1 MKHATG
7 ESLGRVDR
15 TQTVRFTFDG
25 RELTG
30 YAGDTLA
37 SALLRNG
44 IHLVGRSFKY
54 HRPRGILAA
63 GAEEP
68 NALVAVRRDDARYT
82 PNLRATQVELYE
94 GLEAHSQN
102 RWPSLEFDV
111 GAVNSLISPFIPAG
125 FYYKTF
131 MWPRGA
137 WKSLYEP
144 RIREAAGLGESPR
157 IADPDRYTNRFA
169 HCDVLV
175 IGAGPAGLSA
185 ALAAAA
191 AGGRVILC
199 DEQPEFG
206 GSLLSE
212 AAGHAAVQL
221 EGLRASEWVA
231 RSVETLRRN
240 PRMTLLTR
248 TTAFGYFPHNMVG
261 LNQRLTDHLATPHP
275 DSPRERQWQVR
286 AREVVIAAGAIERP
300 MVFPGNDRPGIM
312 LAGAARTYVNRYGAV
327 PGTRAV
333 IITGCDEAYRAALD
347 LNHAGIYIALIADI
361 RDHVDGP
368 LVEAARHAGLP
379 VQTGTTLVGTSG
391 RLRVETVRLARVDA
405 HGQVLDGEQ
414 TMPCDLVL
422 ISGGFTPTVHLFSQS
437 RGKLLWDEK
446 TKSFI
451 PGQSAAGERVRSVGA
466 CRGVFA
472 LAAVLEDGR
481 RAGADAAVDARAEG
495 RNRLA
500 VANGSS
506 VRPAA
511 ANGPSGRT
519 PAPTGTSAS
528 IGPAASTGPTAP
540 AGTSAASL
548 PPDPP
553 IGSFVGALP
562 QPGNATGTMAFVD
575 WQNDVTT
582 KDLAL
587 ATREGFESVEH
598 VKRYTTTGM
607 ATDQGKTSNLNALA
621 VVSKQLGKSIPEA
634 GLTTFRMPYTPI
646 SFASFAGFA
655 RGSLFDPVRRTPTHD
670 WAARNGAV
678 FEDVGLWKRA
688 HYFPRTIAGKQEDL
702 HAAVARECVA
712 VRKSCGMFD
721 ASTLG
726 KIEVVGKDAATF
738 MNRMY
743 VNGWTS
749 LAVGRSRYG
758 VLLRDDGFIYDDGVV
773 ARTAEDRFHVTT
785 TTGGAAGVLRMMED
799 YLQTEWPE
807 LNVWLT
813 SITEQ
818 WSVIA
823 VQGPNSRHVLEKL
836 VEGVDLSA
844 QAMPH
849 MSVARGRICGVPL
862 LLFRVSFTGE
872 LGFEVNVPSDYG
884 LAVWQAIYAAGLEY
898 DITPYGT
905 ESMHVLRAEKGY
917 IIVGQETDGTVTPD
931 DAGLSWAIG
940 KTKPDFVGKR
950 SLQRASMTATSRKQ
964 LVGLMTT
971 DPHVVLEEGSQVM
984 QAQGL
989 RAPVRPIGH
998 VTSSY
1003 HSAVLGRSIA
1013 LALVTGGRG
1022 RTGETLYVQTDKAD
1036 VPVKVT
1042 SPVFYDPEGARL
1054 NG

>member
-1 MKHATG
+1 VKHASAVQ
-7 ESLGRVDR
+7 SLGRIDR
-15 TQTVRFTFDG
+15 ARVINFTFDG
-25 RELTG
+25 RPLTG
-30 YAGDTLA
+30 FAGDTLA

-102 RWPSLEFDV
+102 RWPSLTFDV
-111 GAVNSLISPFIPAG
+111 GGFNNVIAPFIPAG

-144 RIREAAGLGESPR
+144 RIREAAGLGKSPTL
-157 IADPDRYTNRFA
+157 ADPDRYTNRFA

-175 IGAGPAGLSA
+175 VGGGPAGLAA
-185 ALAAAA
+185 ALAAAS
-191 AGGRVILC
+191 AGGRVIVC
-199 DEQPEFG
+199 DEQAEFG

-212 AAGHAAVQL
+212 PAGSRGEPIEGSPPAA
-221 EGLRASEWVA
+221 WVA
-231 RSVETLRRN
+231 RAVEALQRN
-240 PRMTLLTR
+240 PRVTVLSR

-261 LNQRLTDHLATPHP
+261 LNQRLTDHLDTPHP

-286 AREVVIAAGAIERP
+286 AREVVLATGAIERP

-312 LAGAARTYVNRYGAV
+312 LAGAARTYANRYGAV
-327 PGTRAV
+327 PGIRAV
-333 IITGCDEAYRAALD
+333 VITACDEAYRAALD
-347 LNHAGIYIALIADI
+347 LHEAGVYIALIADI
-361 RDHVDGP
+361 RGHVDGP
-368 LVEAARHAGLP
+368 LVKATRHEGLP
-379 VQTGTTLVGTSG
+379 IQTGTTIVGTSG
-391 RLRVETVRLARVDA
+391 RLHVETVRLARVDD
-405 HGQVLDGEQ
+405 HGAVMDDTVQ

-422 ISGGFTPTVHLFSQS
+422 MSGGFTPTVHLFSQS
-437 RGKLLWDEK
+437 RGKLVWDEK
-446 TKSFI
+446 TKSFV
-451 PGQSAAGERVRSVGA
+451 PGAAAERVRSAGA

-481 RAGADAAVDARAEG
+481 AAGVEAA
-495 RNRLA
+495 
-500 VANGSS
+500 S
-506 VRPAA
+506 AA
-511 ANGPSGRT
+511 AAGSAPSTSGGAVGAAQAVGRALT
-519 PAPTGTSAS
+519 
-528 IGPAASTGPTAP
+528 AA
-540 AGTSAASL
+540 
-548 PPDPP
+548 DPP
-553 IGSFVGALP
+553 IGTFVGALP
-562 QPGNATGTMAFVD
+562 QPGGATGSMAFVD

-587 ATREGFESVEH
+587 ATREGFQSVEH
-598 VKRYTTTGM
+598 IKRYTTTGM
-607 ATDQGKTSNLNALA
+607 ATDQGKTSNLNALGF
-621 VVSKQLGKSIPEA
+621 VSSTLNKSIPEV

-646 SFASFAGFA
+646 SFASFAGFS

-688 HYFPRTIAGKQEDL
+688 HYFPRTIAGKREDM
-702 HAAVARECVA
+702 HAAVARECLA
-712 VRKSCGMFD
+712 VRKSCGIFD

-726 KIEVVGKDAATF
+726 KIEVVGKDAVTF

-758 VLLRDDGFIYDDGVV
+758 VLCRDDGFVYDDGVV

-785 TTGGAAGVLRMMED
+785 TTGGAAGVLRLMED
-799 YLQTEWPE
+799 YLQTEWPD
-807 LNVWLT
+807 LSVWLT
-813 SITEQ
+813 SISEQ

-823 VQGPNSRHVLEKL
+823 VQGPNSRRVLENL
-836 VEGVDLSA
+836 VEGVDMSA

-849 MSVARGRICGVPL
+849 MSVARGRICGAPM

-872 LGFEVNVPSDYG
+872 LGFEVNVPADYG
-884 LAVWQAIYAAGLEY
+884 QAVWEAIHAAGQQY

-905 ESMHVLRAEKGY
+905 EAMHVLRAEKGY

-931 DAGLSWAIG
+931 DAGLGWAIG

-950 SLQRASMTATSRKQ
+950 SLQRPAMTATDRKQ
-964 LVGLMTT
+964 LVGLLTN
-971 DPHVVLEEGSQVM
+971 DPHVVLDEGSQVM
-984 QAQGL
+984 LGQGQ

-1003 HSAVLGRSIA
+1003 HSAALGRSIA
-1013 LALVTGGRG
+1013 LALVSGGRG
-1022 RTGETLYVQTDKAD
+1022 RTGETLYVPTASGAD
-1036 VPVKVT
+1036 VPVKVA